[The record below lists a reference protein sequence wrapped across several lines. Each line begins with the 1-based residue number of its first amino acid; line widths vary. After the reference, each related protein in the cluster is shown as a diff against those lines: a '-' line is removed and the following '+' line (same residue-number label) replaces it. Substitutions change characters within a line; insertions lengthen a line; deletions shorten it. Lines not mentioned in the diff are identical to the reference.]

1 MGNIG
6 LALTLLLSLA
16 AGVAVLSP
24 LLWNGAAT
32 RWQTLVGY
40 GFAAGLVLTT
50 LIMRAGFA
58 ARLGLSFGVTAA
70 GLVLATAI
78 GAAATLLLRRRN
90 VAPEGMPAQ
99 MPQSSESGW
108 RRIAWIAF
116 VAITIARIG
125 GLTLEAWWRPLFPWD
140 AWDIWGPKTKIWFE
154 SRDLNN
160 LYGHF
165 ENGYPPAINL
175 IQVWANLGLGAWDD
189 AKMNIA
195 WPLMLGALVFAAYGQ
210 ARTIGASPLAA
221 SIVAYLLAII
231 PILDAHAALP
241 GYADLPLAVTFG
253 LAAIAFFV
261 WLVTDDRRQLVL
273 ALLFAAMAPL
283 FKIPGVLWSLTLVP
297 AILVALYDRAGGRR
311 ALRWTLAIVIACLAE
326 GGYLYAKQ
334 RNFSVTLYE
343 AHAAPNPTTGI
354 VLDNYLL
361 LDNYHL
367 LWYLLVAGL
376 VVWWREATAKA
387 LRPATS
393 LIAAGVAFLAVSF
406 LFTNS
411 AAWWGDYGTINR
423 ATIHLVPA
431 LVFYLLL
438 ISRASNSRST
448 TVPRS

>member
-154 SRDLNN
+154 TRDLNN
-160 LYGHF
+160 FYGHF
-165 ENGYPPAINL
+165 DNGYPPAINL
-175 IQVWANLGLGAWDD
+175 MQIWANLGLGNWDD

-195 WPLMLGALVFAAYGQ
+195 WPLMLGALVLAAYGQ

-221 SIVAYLLAII
+221 SIVAYLLASV

-253 LAAIAFFV
+253 LAAIALFV
-261 WLVTDDRRQLVL
+261 WVVTDEPSQLVL
-273 ALLFAAMAPL
+273 AVLFAAMAPL
-283 FKIPGVLWSLTLVP
+283 F
-297 AILVALYDRAGGRR
+297 
-311 ALRWTLAIVIACLAE
+311 
-326 GGYLYAKQ
+326 
-334 RNFSVTLYE
+334 
-343 AHAAPNPTTGI
+343 
-354 VLDNYLL
+354 
-361 LDNYHL
+361 
-367 LWYLLVAGL
+367 
-376 VVWWREATAKA
+376 
-387 LRPATS
+387 
-393 LIAAGVAFLAVSF
+393 
-406 LFTNS
+406 
-411 AAWWGDYGTINR
+411 
-423 ATIHLVPA
+423 
-431 LVFYLLL
+431 
-438 ISRASNSRST
+438 
-448 TVPRS
+448 